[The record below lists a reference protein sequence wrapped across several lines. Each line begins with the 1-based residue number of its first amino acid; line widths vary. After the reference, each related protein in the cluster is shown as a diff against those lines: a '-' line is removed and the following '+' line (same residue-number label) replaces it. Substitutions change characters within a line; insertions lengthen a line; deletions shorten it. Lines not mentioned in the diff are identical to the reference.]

1 MGIPVQDTSQDNPV
15 TTRGA
20 PLQSETTA
28 PDCLIESQDT
38 TPPCDNPSS
47 EDRPIGVTPPQP
59 THQLDTPATE
69 RVEEEQRK
77 DSDMVPRSSKTRKK
91 RHSRKSSRKSCRG
104 RKEKTGTQVNQPD
117 VATPAAPAL
126 SHNSAV
132 DLRIQPGS
140 LLTQPDRGVASVDLA
155 STANPEGQSPM
166 VTEPVNANH
175 YENAVVPEIQD
186 EVTTVSKQSD
196 AVVPMVRVYLTES
209 VHVAPHHSEV
219 IPVQM
224 EEGWSKTDPLL
235 LQEDEELLSLRLSTD
250 EALLQPDANGQSHAV
265 LTNFSGATQ
274 CLNQGDVLGQV
285 VQVEIIEAPPTKES
299 VSRALR
305 VTTSAESQ
313 LESERKKKLRE
324 MLTEPDLPD
333 NEKCAVLDFLVTH
346 HDVFSLE
353 EGERGETDLIEM
365 EIDTG
370 DAAPK

>member
-1 MGIPVQDTSQDNPV
+1 M
-15 TTRGA
+15 
-20 PLQSETTA
+20 
-28 PDCLIESQDT
+28 
-38 TPPCDNPSS
+38 
-47 EDRPIGVTPPQP
+47 
-59 THQLDTPATE
+59 
-69 RVEEEQRK
+69 EEEQRK

-104 RKEKTGTQVNQPD
+104 RKEKTGTPVNQPD
-117 VATPAAPAL
+117 VATPVTPAL
-126 SHNSAV
+126 SHNSAD
-132 DLRIQPGS
+132 DLRTQPGS

-166 VTEPVNANH
+166 VMEPVDANH
-175 YENAVVPEIQD
+175 HENAVVPEIQD
-186 EVTTVSKQSD
+186 EVTTVSQWSD
-196 AVVPMVRVYLTES
+196 AVIPMVRVYLTES
-209 VHVAPHHSEV
+209 VRVAPHHSVV

-274 CLNQGDVLGQV
+274 CLSQGDDLGQV

-324 MLTEPDLPD
+324 MLIEPYLPD
-333 NEKCAVLDFLVTH
+333 NEKCALLDFLVAH

-370 DAAPK
+370 DAAPKRQPSRRMPFAVRQEVARQLDQMQSRGVFKPSRSPWASPVVLVRKRDGIYTQVLCRLSSIERGDQA